1 MNMERQILEEIFVF
15 VGLMAT
21 LGCFTK
27 IILAVISRRRS
38 ELKDGA
44 RGTID
49 EMAQRLARIEQAVDA
64 TAVEVERIS
73 EAQRFTTKLL
83 VEKGHQGAPEA
94 SRARV
99 VTPH

>member
-1 MNMERQILEEIFVF
+1 MEFKIIEEILIFA
-15 VGLMAT
+15 GMMAT
-21 LGCFTK
+21 LGCLTK
-27 IILAVISRRRS
+27 IILSVLNRRRP
-38 ELKDGA
+38 ELKTGS
-44 RGTID
+44 TLD
-49 EMAQRLARIEQAVDA
+49 EISQRLARIEQAVDA

-83 VEKGHQGAPEA
+83 VEKGHQPAVEA

>member
-1 MNMERQILEEIFVF
+1 MSHELIEEMMVF

-21 LGCFTK
+21 LGSFTK
-27 IILAVISRRRS
+27 IILSIINRKKPQAAIPA
-38 ELKDGA
+38 L
-44 RGTID
+44 D
-49 EMAQRLARIEQAVDA
+49 EVAQRLARMEQAIDA

-83 VEKGHQGAPEA
+83 VERGHQAPLENA
-94 SRARV
+94 RAKV

>member
-1 MNMERQILEEIFVF
+1 MERQILEEILFF

-21 LGCFTK
+21 LGCMTK
-27 IILAVISRRRS
+27 IILTIINRRRP
-38 ELKDGA
+38 ELKGA
-44 RGTID
+44 GVGTLEEIS
-49 EMAQRLARIEQAVDA
+49 QRLARIEQAVDA

-83 VEKGHQGAPEA
+83 VEKGHQVPVE
-94 SRARV
+94 SPRKV

>member
-1 MNMERQILEEIFVF
+1 MTQEIMEELMLFT
-15 VGLMAT
+15 GLMAT
-21 LGCFTK
+21 LGCVTK
-27 IILAVISRRRS
+27 IALSIVNRRRTVTGPAVPAL
-38 ELKDGA
+38 EEIAL
-44 RGTID
+44 
-49 EMAQRLARIEQAVDA
+49 RLGRMEQALDA

-83 VEKGHQGAPEA
+83 VEKGHQGAIEN

>member
-1 MNMERQILEEIFVF
+1 MEFKILEEILVF
-15 VGLMAT
+15 AGMMAT
-21 LGCFTK
+21 LGCLTK
-27 IILAVISRRRS
+27 IILSVLNRRRP
-38 ELKDGA
+38 ELKTGS
-44 RGTID
+44 TLD
-49 EMAQRLARIEQAVDA
+49 EMSQRLARIEQAVDA

-83 VEKGHQGAPEA
+83 VEKGHQPAVEA